1 MLSDV
6 NNLQDTDVCYAF
18 VEYEDIASV
27 QSAIKVCKTQPYVW
41 ACSILI
47 KSLLNDFYS
56 FEFVA

>member
-27 QSAIKVCKTQPYVW
+27 QSAIKVCKT
-41 ACSILI
+41 
-47 KSLLNDFYS
+47 
-56 FEFVA
+56 